1 MYSEWWSCCPSGE
14 QKRVMRCSRR
24 RSTRRRVRASHA
36 CDVGFCRA
44 RTLAREPAQPAAT
57 ARRYLFST
65 ATGKYSAQILLHGS
79 YCGVSAKAKG
89 SRHGG
94 GQYGTRQLA
103 AESAQSSRRR
113 LFRVHAPAGAQ
124 HVAASW
130 GQSHAAWPGRF
141 FAVSRRLARPAAFP
155 RHAWA
160 PKAYIRARRLA
171 LAAAPPCRLRAAAR
185 ERQPDTCIRSSTN
198 HALSG
203 AAKESGLRRGLAAAC
218 RVARTAA
225 HAEAPAAASVEV
237 CARKPETDGP
247 CLIWAPD
254 RQTIGVSVT
263 RRPDRAA
270 LSSPPYSPRA
280 ARTREEW
287 PPPAQCAM
295 QRIKCKAASASA
307 SKPWPHPHGCSAV
320 AVVAARRLQ
329 LRARRTPRATR
340 ASRRRSTRPVT

>member
-1 MYSEWWSCCPSGE
+1 MYSDWWSCCDVQRTKTRDE
-14 QKRVMRCSRR
+14 VLA
-24 RSTRRRVRASHA
+24 TRRRVRASRA
-36 CDVGFCRA
+36 CDVGLCRA

-65 ATGKYSAQILLHGS
+65 ATGKYSAQIFLHGS

-171 LAAAPPCRLRAAAR
+171 LAAAPP
-185 ERQPDTCIRSSTN
+185 
-198 HALSG
+198 
-203 AAKESGLRRGLAAAC
+203 
-218 RVARTAA
+218 
-225 HAEAPAAASVEV
+225 
-237 CARKPETDGP
+237 
-247 CLIWAPD
+247 W
-254 RQTIGVSVT
+254 
-263 RRPDRAA
+263 RP
-270 LSSPPYSPRA
+270 
-280 ARTREEW
+280 
-287 PPPAQCAM
+287 
-295 QRIKCKAASASA
+295 
-307 SKPWPHPHGCSAV
+307 
-320 AVVAARRLQ
+320 
-329 LRARRTPRATR
+329 
-340 ASRRRSTRPVT
+340 